1 MRYLPIDNQLFVEN
15 RARLT
20 HLLRPSSVVVLNAN
34 DAMPTNADGT
44 MGFRQNNDLFY
55 LTGVDQEETILVLA
69 PHHPDPTLRQ
79 VLFVRETS
87 EQIAIW
93 EGAKLSKTQAQQT
106 SGVEQVRWTSDFEAT
121 FKQIIFEVDSVY
133 LNTNEERGAGDVQTR
148 DGRFIEHFRVQF
160 PLHRLE
166 RLAPLLRQLRSV
178 KSAPEIDLLQTAINT
193 TEKALR
199 GVLDFVKPGVWEF
212 EIEAE
217 ITHAYLKNRS
227 RGHAFQPI
235 VAAGKN
241 ACVLHYIEN
250 NAQCQSGDL
259 VLIDTGAE
267 YANYNA
273 DLTRT
278 FPVSGR
284 FSPRQRQIYDA
295 VLRIQ
300 QRAKTMLKVGTLF
313 ADYNKEMQPVI
324 ESELIG
330 LKLLDK
336 TAVENQNAD
345 APLYRKYL
353 PHGLSHHLGLDV
365 HDVGSRFVPM
375 QAGMVFTC
383 EPGIYVPQE
392 GIGIRLENNVL
403 ITQNGNIDLSASVP
417 IEADEIETLMH
428 QTP

>member
-1 MRYLPIDNQLFVEN
+1 MRLQS
-15 RARLT
+15 
-20 HLLRPSSVVVLNAN
+20 LLCERSAVVLNAN
-34 DAMPTNADGT
+34 DPMPTNADGT

-69 PHHPDPTLRQ
+69 PQHPDPALRQ
-79 VLFVRETS
+79 VLFVRETN
-87 EQIAIW
+87 EQIAVW
-93 EGAKLSKTQAQQT
+93 EGEKLSKIQAQQT
-106 SGVEQVRWTSDFEAT
+106 SGIEHIKWTSEFEAT
-121 FKQIIFEVDSVY
+121 FRQIVFEVDTVY
-133 LNTNEERGAGDVQTR
+133 LNTNEERGAGVVQTR
-148 DGRFIEHFRVQF
+148 DARFIEIFKQQF
-160 PLHRLE
+160 PLHPLQ
-166 RLAPLLRQLRSV
+166 RLAPLMRQLRAV
-178 KSAPEIDLLQTAINT
+178 KSGSEIVLLQTAIDI

-199 GVLDFVKPGVWEF
+199 RVLGFVKPGVWEF

-217 ITHAYLKNRS
+217 LTHTYLSNRS

-241 ACVLHYIEN
+241 ACVLHYLDN
-250 NAQCQSGDL
+250 HAQCQSGDL

-278 FPVSGR
+278 LPVNGR

-300 QRAKTMLKVGTLF
+300 HQAKTMLKPGTLF
-313 ADYNKEMQPVI
+313 VNYNKEMQKVI

-330 LKLLDK
+330 LKLLNK
-336 TAVENQNAD
+336 TDIENQPKD
-345 APLYRKYL
+345 APLCRKFL

-365 HDVGSRFVPM
+365 HDVGSRFIPM

-383 EPGIYVPQE
+383 EPGIYVPEE
-392 GIGIRLENNVL
+392 GIGIRLENNIL
-403 ITQNGNIDLSASVP
+403 ITENGNIDLTANIP
-417 IEADEIETLMH
+417 IEADEIETLMN
-428 QTP
+428 QTL